1 MKTIWEKRDKLLRL
15 FNKAHNEVAYIKF
28 GLTGLKAE
36 IEFPS
41 DWHEVPRA
49 WVRFGVGFC
58 RFAFSFPW
66 SKVVPDEYQCSGPTY
81 GFSFFE
87 DYLTFRW
94 GKAKGNPRKD
104 PSKSF
109 RMPWAWRFVEH
120 KKHTEPETHPY
131 RYTMKSGEV
140 QEREATIY
148 KESRKWWRPWIPFKL
163 YRESINIDFSDE
175 VGERTGSWKG
185 GVVGCGYDMK
195 DGETPLDTLRRMEQE
210 RVFS

>member
-1 MKTIWEKRDKLLRL
+1 MRYIWDKKDRL
-15 FNKAHNEVAYIKF
+15 FRVFRDWTEIAYIKF
-28 GLTGLKAE
+28 GLTGPQAE

-66 SKVVPDEYQCSGPTY
+66 HKIVPDECQCSGPTY
-81 GFSFFE
+81 GFYFFE
-87 DYLTFRW
+87 DYLVFSW
-94 GKAKGNPRKD
+94 GKAKGKNSDPRKH
-104 PSKSF
+104 F
-109 RMPWAWRFVEH
+109 RMPWGWRFVEH

-131 RYTMKSGEV
+131 RYIMNDGEV

-148 KESRKWWRPWIPFKL
+148 KESREWWRPWLPCKL

-195 DGETPLDTLRRMEQE
+195 DGETPLDTLRRMERE
-210 RVFS
+210 RVFN